1 MSNETVRGTSV
12 VIRFDG
18 HRCIHARHCVLE
30 RPDVFVPNVAGEWI
44 HPDRATPA
52 EVLESAHNCPSG
64 AIQCE
69 AADGTAMEIAPTV
82 NTVRVREN
90 GPLAF
95 RAPLSL
101 HGAAQGYRLTL
112 CRCGTSMH
120 KPYCDG
126 SHNAAGFVA
135 TGEVSATESQAL
147 AQRGGPLVVEP
158 VTDGP
163 LHVTG
168 NLEVVTG
175 TGKTVNRVTECWLC
189 RCGQSK
195 TKPFCD
201 GSHVRA
207 GFRSGS

>member
-1 MSNETVRGTSV
+1 MSRETVRGAA
-12 VIRFDG
+12 VIIHFDG
-18 HRCIHARHCVLE
+18 RRCIHSRHCVLD
-30 RPDVFVPNVAGEWI
+30 RPDVFVPNVKGAWI

-52 EVLESAHNCPSG
+52 EVLELAHTCPSG

-69 AADGTAMEIAPTV
+69 GIDGSAMESAPLV

-95 RAPLSL
+95 RAPITID
-101 HGAAQGYRLTL
+101 GTPQGYRLTL
-112 CRCGTSMH
+112 CRCGASSH

-126 SHNAAGFVA
+126 SHGAAGFVA
-135 TGEVSATESQAL
+135 TGEVEKRDSEPL
-147 AQRGGPLVVEP
+147 AQRGGALTIEP
-158 VTDGP
+158 VPDGP
-163 LHVTG
+163 LHVSG

-195 TKPFCD
+195 TKPYCD
-201 GSHVRA
+201 GSHKAA
-207 GFRSGS
+207 GFRSG